1 MTANVL
7 NVWGE
12 IISVVAGGVVLLIFG
27 VFFTSFT
34 SHRQTPP
41 GSSGRRKTQQEQA
54 GYDKGEDDKGS
65 EKVQADGYIDS
76 FAGEIEESGG
86 GPPILIKI
94 ALIAIPIW
102 WLVYLLLNW
111 SQAIISMRTFG
122 R

>member
-1 MTANVL
+1 MTANIS
-7 NVWGE
+7 NIWGE
-12 IISVVAGGVVLLIFG
+12 IISIVASGVILLIFC

-34 SHRQTPP
+34 SDRQTTP

-65 EKVQADGYIDS
+65 EEVQADGYIDS

-86 GPPILIKI
+86 GPPMLVKI
-94 ALIAIPIW
+94 ALIGIPLW
-102 WLVYLLLNW
+102 WLLYLLLNW
-111 SQAIISMRTFG
+111 SQAFISMRTFG